1 MLPHSFWTQFLTPE
15 IHQPQL
21 SLLAGRQLL
30 LPPAAVRV
38 GREGGPGVSRL
49 CSPQGVGEGER
60 ERQVCVQMNNNFL
73 LLLSGGR
80 RGKKKLNGKAGDGV
94 GGGSEGLGLRL
105 QADYLSSESCSIS
118 SHIG

>member
-38 GREGGPGVSRL
+38 GREGGPGVSA
-49 CSPQGVGEGER
+49 SAP
-60 ERQVCVQMNNNFL
+60 
-73 LLLSGGR
+73 R
-80 RGKKKLNGKAGDGV
+80 RVSEKV
-94 GGGSEGLGLRL
+94 RGSVRF
-105 QADYLSSESCSIS
+105 AFK
-118 SHIG
+118 